1 MFRKKIKKLSDDEKK
16 ILEQAI
22 PTSEILNGIVHMH
35 PSVKRIKHPH
45 HGFSLKWNN
54 PENRQKKVFRPLSKN
69 RDRILQLDEVG
80 RRTIELIDG
89 KKNVRTIANT
99 IGDEFKFDNDKA
111 TAAMITFLTMLQ
123 KKNIIQISVK

>member
-1 MFRKKIKKLSDDEKK
+1 MFRKKTKKLSDADKK
-16 ILEQAI
+16 MLKQAM

-54 PENRQKKVFRPLSKN
+54 PENKQKKLFRSFSRN

-80 RRTIELIDG
+80 RRTIELIDD
-89 KKNVRTIANT
+89 KNDVRTIANT
-99 IGDEFKFDNDKA
+99 VGEEFKFDNDKA

-123 KKNIIQISVK
+123 KKNIIQISES